1 MPNTKKKPAR
11 AADKKKADAEQ
22 EVAANAPKSRSRR
35 AAASPSRRKAE
46 SNAAVKAPARAVRR
60 EEPAKEEVHVHHTK
74 EPSVWKARLTNW
86 QTNTLATVRRPRFWA
101 WVAGV
106 VVAIFLVL
114 VVWWQWQRSYIAVV
128 GGQFIPVS
136 YMDDQLRANYG
147 NNGVDSV
154 IQQQLILQ
162 EGQRQH
168 INITDKQISDQLSK
182 IKTSSGGEASY
193 QQQLKQLGIS
203 EDLLKQQVRVQLIR
217 EQLLKDK
224 IQVSQKEIDD
234 YYNQNKST
242 IDPDGKTGEKAL
254 TAQIQ
259 ETLKQQKLDSATPDY
274 VDSLRQRTSVETDL
288 SHLNLSFG
296 DFLSQ
301 TIAPIPGNIWN
312 FIIGK
317 K

>member
-11 AADKKKADAEQ
+11 TSDKKPKQEAN
-22 EVAANAPKSRSRR
+22 EVAATAPKGRSRR
-35 AAASPSRRKAE
+35 TPSAATRSRTETGSAAE
-46 SNAAVKAPARAVRR
+46 APARATHRQ
-60 EEPAKEEVHVHHTK
+60 EAANEEVHVHHTK
-74 EPSVWKARLTNW
+74 EPSVWQSRIRNW
-86 QTNTLATVRRPRFWA
+86 GSAASNTVRRPRFWA
-101 WVAGV
+101 WVAGII
-106 VVAIFLVL
+106 VAIFLVL
-114 VVWWQWQRSYIAVV
+114 VVWWQWQRSYVAVV

-136 YMDDQLRANYG
+136 FMDDQLRANYG
-147 NNGVDSV
+147 NNGVNSV

-168 INITDKQISDQLSK
+168 INITDKQINDQLAK
-182 IKTSSGGEASY
+182 IKTSSGGNASY
-193 QQQLKQLGIS
+193 QQQLQQLGIS
-203 EDLLKQQVRVQLIR
+203 ENLLRQQVRVQLIR

-234 YYNQNKST
+234 YYNQNKGT

-254 TAQIQ
+254 TDQIH

-274 VDSLRQRTSVETDL
+274 IDSLRQRTSVETDL

-301 TIAPIPGNIWN
+301 TIAPIPDNIWK
-312 FIIGK
+312 FVIGK